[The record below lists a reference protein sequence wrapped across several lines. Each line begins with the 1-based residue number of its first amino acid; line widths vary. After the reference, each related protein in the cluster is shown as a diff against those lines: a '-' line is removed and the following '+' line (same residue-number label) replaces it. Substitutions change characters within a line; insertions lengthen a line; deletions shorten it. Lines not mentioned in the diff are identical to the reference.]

1 MLGRNHLAQT
11 INRTEHLFERHV
23 QQIVSSLPAMRV
35 IVVGAGVS
43 GLACAARLH
52 AAGVDVTVIE
62 ARDRIGGRVWPGEV
76 AGTRVDLGAAWIHGP
91 IGNPVAEYC
100 TANDIPYHGDGPWG
114 ARMQVHG
121 EDGTLADQTSATSIV
136 AAWADFDPGES
147 LLHLADGA
155 SLADAIEWYIEDRG
169 LAGDPADS
177 VRFALNWLEGALN
190 IGGDPHHISAAGAG
204 QYELLPGGN
213 AVVSGGYGTFVDHLA
228 TSLDLNLN
236 ERVLAVEYAGIEV
249 LVSTDRRTLAADRVV
264 VTVPVAVLDSI
275 LFDPPLPSPLRTAA
289 SRLRLSTVE
298 KMVLRFSEQWWPD
311 DLRRL
316 AHLDPARRF
325 PAWMDLSA
333 HVGAP
338 TLVGFFN
345 PVVSDVPDDPA
356 TRLDMA
362 LATLRSM
369 LGTVPKP
376 IGAMTTNWRNDPFA
390 RGAYSYIPVGA
401 TAADMRSFTLLDGPL
416 LFAGEHT
423 VPEYFGT
430 VHAAF
435 VSGQRAADRLL

>member
-1 MLGRNHLAQT
+1 
-11 INRTEHLFERHV
+11 
-23 QQIVSSLPAMRV
+23 MRM

-52 AAGVDVTVIE
+52 AVGIDVTVIE

-100 TANDIPYHGDGPWG
+100 TSNGIPFHSYGSWG
-114 ARMQVHG
+114 SRMQVHR
-121 EDGTLADQTSATSIV
+121 EDGSLADQTSATSIV
-136 AAWADFDPGES
+136 AAWSDFDPAES
-147 LLHLADGA
+147 LGHLTADA
-155 SLADAIEWYIEDRG
+155 SFADAIEWYITDRG
-169 LAGDPADS
+169 LDGDPADS
-177 VRFALNWLEGALN
+177 VRFSLNWLEGALN
-190 IGGDPHHISAAGAG
+190 IGGDPSQISAVGAA
-204 QYELLPGGN
+204 QYELLAGGN
-213 AVVSGGYGTFVDHLA
+213 AVIAGGYGTLVDHLA
-228 TSLDLNLN
+228 ASLNLNLN
-236 ERVLAVEYAGIEV
+236 ERVMSVEYAGSQV
-249 LVSTDRRTLAADRVV
+249 LISTDRRTLTADRVV
-264 VTVPVAVLDSI
+264 ITVPVTVLDSI

-298 KMVLRFSEQWWPD
+298 KIVLRFSERWWPD
-311 DLRRL
+311 DARRL
-316 AHLDPARRF
+316 VHLDPTRRF
-325 PAWMDLSA
+325 PAWMDLSSP
-333 HVGAP
+333 VGAP

-345 PVVSDVPDDPA
+345 PAFSDVPDDPG

-362 LATLRSM
+362 LDTLRTM

-376 IGAMTTNWRNDPFA
+376 IGAMITDWRNDPFA

-401 TAADMRSFTLLDGPL
+401 TAADMRSFALLDGPL

-435 VSGQRAADRLL
+435 ISGQRAADRLL

>member
-1 MLGRNHLAQT
+1 
-11 INRTEHLFERHV
+11 
-23 QQIVSSLPAMRV
+23 MRV

-52 AAGVDVTVIE
+52 AAGVEVTVIE
-62 ARDRIGGRVWPGEV
+62 ARDRIGGRIWPGDV

-100 TANDIPYHGDGPWG
+100 TANGIAFHSDGPWG
-114 ARMQVHG
+114 ARMQVHRQN
-121 EDGTLADQTSATSIV
+121 GTLADPTSTTSTV
-136 AAWADFDPGES
+136 AAWSDFDPAES
-147 LLHLADGA
+147 LPHLDDDA
-155 SLADAIEWYIEDRG
+155 SLADAIEWYIADRG
-169 LAGDPADS
+169 LAGDPAEA
-177 VRFALNWLEGALN
+177 VRFALNWLEGGLN
-190 IGGDPHHISAAGAG
+190 IGGDPREISAAGSG

-213 AVVSGGYGTFVDHLA
+213 ALVAGGYRTLVDHLA
-228 TSLDLNLN
+228 TSLDLDLN
-236 ERVLAVEYAGIEV
+236 ERVMAVEYSSTQV
-249 LVSTDRRTLAADRVV
+249 VVSTDLRSLTADRVV
-264 VTVPVAVLDSI
+264 VTVPVTVVDSI
-275 LFDPPLPSPLRTAA
+275 LFDPLLPSTLRTAA

-298 KMVLRFSEQWWPD
+298 KMVLRFSERWWPE

-345 PVVSDVPDDPA
+345 PVLSDVPDDPG

-362 LATLRSM
+362 LASLRTM

-376 IGAMTTNWRNDPFA
+376 IGAMTTDWRNDPFA

-435 VSGQRAADRLL
+435 VSGQRAADRVL